1 MKEIKAFIHR
11 SRIGAVVEAV
21 KLCDGTHNINV
32 ASVQSLLPA
41 VDAAEQRY
49 NMDLAEPVIHEYKLE
64 LLCEDPQAPLLAR
77 VIADAARTGQAEA
90 GWVTVTAVDSA
101 IRIGNP

>member
-1 MKEIKAFIHR
+1 MKEIKAFVHR

-64 LLCEDPQAPLLAR
+64 LLCEDAQAPLLAR

-90 GWVTVTAVDSA
+90 GWVTVTTVDSA
-101 IRIGNP
+101 VRIGSA